1 VISLTALLLL
11 QPSLVA
17 HHATLPIMG
26 GTTSNLGGVEAP
38 PPPPPPPPPPQI
50 PACVDGPFV
59 VFFDWANDEI
69 SPQAQAVLD
78 NAASAYQIC
87 RQAQVVMAGHADRS
101 GPDQYNVGLSQ
112 RRAANVRAYLA
123 RRGIPDGVMT
133 TVALGESRPQVDTAD
148 GVREPLN
155 RRVKITFGP
164 DSDW

>member
-1 VISLTALLLL
+1 MISLTALLLL

-17 HHATLPIMG
+17 HHATLPVMS
-26 GTTSNLGGVEAP
+26 GTTSNLAGVEAP
-38 PPPPPPPPPPQI
+38 PPPHPPPPI

-59 VFFDWANDEI
+59 VYFDWANDEI
-69 SPQAQAVLD
+69 RPQAQAVLD
-78 NAASAYQIC
+78 NVASAYQIC
-87 RQAQVVMAGHADRS
+87 RQAQVMMAGHADRS

-112 RRAANVRAYLA
+112 RRAAKVRAYLA

-164 DSDW
+164 GSDW

>member
-1 VISLTALLLL
+1 MISLTAILLL

-17 HHATLPIMG
+17 HHGTLPIIG
-26 GTTSNLGGVEAP
+26 GTTSNLGGVQA
-38 PPPPPPPPPPQI
+38 PPPPPQI

-59 VFFDWANDEI
+59 VYFDWANDEI
-69 SPQAQAVLD
+69 SPQAQDLLD
-78 NAASAYQIC
+78 RAASAYQIC

-133 TVALGESRPQVDTAD
+133 TVARGESRPQVDTAD

-164 DSDW
+164 ESDW